1 MLSGEMLEGVE
12 KLYGAAGDS
21 WKYAK
26 MADGSWKVM
35 DTTKPDFGWITPNA
49 AQVKAIEA
57 QLTEE
62 GDERGFKLTEEP
74 MPTEPE
80 AEAEVEAEPEAE
92 AEVEAEPE
100 AEAEV
105 EAEPEETMED
115 RIVRKSS
122 RYLSPAARMAPPPAD
137 PSRYEGYRSN
147 TKGIDPSG
155 GPGAAQ
161 RQAEYDSYLEYRERA
176 KEDPRDSKGRPS
188 RFPSIMTF
196 SEWQKRDEPKEEEAP
211 SPSLVEQIYETMM
224 SDQEEQEA
232 AQRRRIEARLP
243 SKASK

>member
-1 MLSGEMLEGVE
+1 
-12 KLYGAAGDS
+12 
-21 WKYAK
+21 

-35 DTTKPDFGWITPNA
+35 DTSKPGFGWITPNA
-49 AQVKAIEA
+49 AQVESIEA

-74 MPTEPE
+74 LP
-80 AEAEVEAEPEAE
+80 AEPEAE
-92 AEVEAEPE
+92 AEVEAE
-100 AEAEV
+100 AEAEP

-137 PSRYEGYRSN
+137 PSRYEGYRSS

-211 SPSLVEQIYETMM
+211 SPSLVEQIMEQIRGGEERAAMF
-224 SDQEEQEA
+224 SDP
-232 AQRRRIEARLP
+232 RSYEARQTRE
-243 SKASK
+243 KK

>member
-12 KLYGAAGDS
+12 KLYGAAGDN

-74 MPTEPE
+74 LPAEPE
-80 AEAEVEAEPEAE
+80 AEPEAEVEAEPEAE
-92 AEVEAEPE
+92 VEAEP
-100 AEAEV
+100 

-137 PSRYEGYRSN
+137 PSRYEGYRSS

-211 SPSLVEQIYETMM
+211 SPSLVDQIYETMM
-224 SDQEEQEA
+224 GDQAEQEA
-232 AQRRRIEARLP
+232 KRRRRIEARLP